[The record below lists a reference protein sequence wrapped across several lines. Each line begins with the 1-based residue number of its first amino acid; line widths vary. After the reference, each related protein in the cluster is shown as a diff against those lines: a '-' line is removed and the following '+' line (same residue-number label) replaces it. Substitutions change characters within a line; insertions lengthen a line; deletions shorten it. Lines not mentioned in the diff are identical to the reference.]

1 MDARAR
7 LQFRACVVFAVIG
20 AALAVLTLVWPD
32 WIEVVTGFSPDH
44 GDGSEEGVI
53 TVVFAGVAV
62 LAGVLARVRWRRA
75 RPTVGGGTE

>member
-7 LQFRACVVFAVIG
+7 RQFRACVVFALIST
-20 AALAVLTLVWPD
+20 ALAGLTLVWPD

-44 GDGSEEGVI
+44 GDGSEEGLI
-53 TVVFAGVAV
+53 TLAFAGVAV

-75 RPTVGGGTE
+75 HPTVGGGTE